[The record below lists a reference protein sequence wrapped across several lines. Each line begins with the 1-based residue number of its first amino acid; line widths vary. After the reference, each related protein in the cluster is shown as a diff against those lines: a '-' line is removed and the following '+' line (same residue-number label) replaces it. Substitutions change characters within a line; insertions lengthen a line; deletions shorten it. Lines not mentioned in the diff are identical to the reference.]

1 VRNIDAGYGAVRVLH
16 GVSIEIREGETVALL
31 GTNGNGK
38 STLIKCIMGMVTP
51 SAGEV
56 FLETDG
62 ARVDLTRRSTEDI
75 VSLGI
80 ALVPEGRRL
89 FPKLTVEE
97 NLLLGAYR
105 KAARTDI
112 ERNLEFAYEAFPVL
126 RGRRGQLAGSMS
138 GGEQQMLAVARALM
152 SSPRILLVDEPSVG
166 LAPILV
172 SRVIA
177 KIRELKERRQLTVLM
192 AEQNFNQ
199 ATKIADRGYI
209 IVHGKI
215 EFEGRST
222 EELRENEHKTIV
234 GPIAFSADG
243 ERKETATLQAQF
255 RGVKDKDIEQF
266 RSSGKQVIL
275 FPDKLKT
282 GELISPFEAARN

>member
-1 VRNIDAGYGAVRVLH
+1 VSRIVVRDVEAGYGAVRVLH
-16 GVSIEIREGETVALL
+16 GVSIEVREGETVALL

-51 SAGEV
+51 EAGEI

-62 ARVDLTRRSTEDI
+62 TRIDLTRKSTEEI
-75 VSLGI
+75 VGLGI

-105 KAARTDI
+105 SAARGDI
-112 ERNLEFAYEAFPVL
+112 AANLAFSFETFPLLFA
-126 RGRRGQLAGSMS
+126 RRQQRAGSMS

-172 SRVIA
+172 NRVIG
-177 KIRELKERRQLTVLM
+177 KIKELKEQRQLTVLM

-222 EELRENEHKTIV
+222 QELRENELVK
-234 GPIAFSADG
+234 
-243 ERKETATLQAQF
+243 KYYL
-255 RGVKDKDIEQF
+255 GV
-266 RSSGKQVIL
+266 
-275 FPDKLKT
+275 
-282 GELISPFEAARN
+282 